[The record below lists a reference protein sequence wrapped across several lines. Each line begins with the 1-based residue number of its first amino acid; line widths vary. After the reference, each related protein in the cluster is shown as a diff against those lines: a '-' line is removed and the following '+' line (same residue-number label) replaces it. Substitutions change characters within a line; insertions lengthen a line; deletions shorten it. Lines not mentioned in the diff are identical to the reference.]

1 MRKAI
6 LTLILTITALLS
18 ACAKND
24 QVTVIISLDGFRWD
38 YTQWYDTPFL
48 DRMAEEGVEAA
59 LIPSYPSK
67 TFPNHYTLATGLY
80 PDHHGIIGNKFINR
94 ATGKK
99 FSLSNREVK
108 HDAHYYGGEPI
119 WLTAQRQGLRTAVF
133 YWPGSDVAV
142 QGKYPDKY
150 FNYDQEPRL
159 TFGQRIDG
167 ILKQLRRPEAKR
179 PQLIMAYF
187 EQPDHNG
194 HVYGPQAKQTRIAVM
209 EIDKLISNLYERI
222 QKLPISD
229 KVNFIVVS
237 DHGMT
242 LTMPEKHINARQYLK
257 KEWYYDIEGDAPANI
272 YVREGCADS
281 ICQALQ
287 GVDHIRVWH
296 RTEVPYYLHYGTNE
310 NVGDVVIDTELGWL
324 LSDKKAEYGGTHGYD
339 PSYNDMHALFRA
351 VGPAFKHISL
361 PHFPNVDVYPLLC
374 HLLGI
379 EPAPNDGS
387 LNIVKRML
395 R

>member
-67 TFPNHYTLATGLY
+67 TFPNHYTLATGLF

-108 HDAHYYGGEPI
+108 HDARYYGGEPI

-242 LTMPEKHINARQYLK
+242 LTMPEKHIDARQYLK
-257 KEWYYDIEGDAPANI
+257 KEWYYDIEGDAPANV
-272 YVREGCADS
+272 YAREGCADS

-324 LSDKKAEYGGTHGYD
+324 FSDKKAEYGGTHGYD

-361 PHFPNVDVYPLLC
+361 PHISNVDVYPLLC

>member
-48 DRMAEEGVEAA
+48 DRMAQEGVEAA

-108 HDAHYYGGEPI
+108 HDARYYGGEPI

-229 KVNFIVVS
+229 NVNFIVVS

-257 KEWYYDIEGDAPANI
+257 KEWYYDIEGDAPANV
-272 YVREGCADS
+272 YAREGCADS

-324 LSDKKAEYGGTHGYD
+324 FSDKKAEYGGTHGYD

>member
-48 DRMAEEGVEAA
+48 DRMAQEGVEAA

-108 HDAHYYGGEPI
+108 HDARYYGGEPI

-242 LTMPEKHINARQYLK
+242 LTMPEKHIDARQYLK

-281 ICQALQ
+281 ICLALQ

-324 LSDKKAEYGGTHGYD
+324 FSDKKAEYGGTHGYD

>member
-48 DRMAEEGVEAA
+48 DRMAQEGVEAA

-194 HVYGPQAKQTRIAVM
+194 HVYGP
-209 EIDKLISNLYERI
+209 
-222 QKLPISD
+222 
-229 KVNFIVVS
+229 
-237 DHGMT
+237 
-242 LTMPEKHINARQYLK
+242 
-257 KEWYYDIEGDAPANI
+257 
-272 YVREGCADS
+272 
-281 ICQALQ
+281 
-287 GVDHIRVWH
+287 
-296 RTEVPYYLHYGTNE
+296 
-310 NVGDVVIDTELGWL
+310 
-324 LSDKKAEYGGTHGYD
+324 
-339 PSYNDMHALFRA
+339 
-351 VGPAFKHISL
+351 
-361 PHFPNVDVYPLLC
+361 PLW
-374 HLLGI
+374 
-379 EPAPNDGS
+379 
-387 LNIVKRML
+387 
-395 R
+395 

>member
-257 KEWYYDIEGDAPANI
+257 KEWYYDIEGDAPANV
-272 YVREGCADS
+272 YAREGCADS

-324 LSDKKAEYGGTHGYD
+324 FSDKKAEYGGTHGYD

>member
-6 LTLILTITALLS
+6 LTLILTITVLLS
-18 ACAKND
+18 ASSKND

-108 HDAHYYGGEPI
+108 HDARYYGGEPI

-159 TFGQRIDG
+159 AFGQRIDG

-229 KVNFIVVS
+229 NVNFIVVS

-257 KEWYYDIEGDAPANI
+257 KEWYYDIEGDAPANV
-272 YVREGCADS
+272 YAREGCADS

-324 LSDKKAEYGGTHGYD
+324 FSDKKAEYGGTHGYD

>member
-48 DRMAEEGVEAA
+48 DRMAQEGVEAA

-108 HDAHYYGGEPI
+108 HDARYYGGEPI

-229 KVNFIVVS
+229 NVNFIVVS

-242 LTMPEKHINARQYLK
+242 LTMPEKHIDARQYLK

-324 LSDKKAEYGGTHGYD
+324 FSDKKAEYGGTHGYD

>member
-48 DRMAEEGVEAA
+48 DRMAQEGVEAA

-242 LTMPEKHINARQYLK
+242 LTMPEKHIDARQYLK

-281 ICQALQ
+281 ICLALQ

-324 LSDKKAEYGGTHGYD
+324 FSDKKAEYGGTHGYD

>member
-229 KVNFIVVS
+229 NVNFIVVS

-257 KEWYYDIEGDAPANI
+257 KEWYYDIEGDAPANV
-272 YVREGCADS
+272 YAREGCADS

-324 LSDKKAEYGGTHGYD
+324 FSDKKAEYGGTHGYD

-361 PHFPNVDVYPLLC
+361 PHISNVDVYPLLC

>member
-108 HDAHYYGGEPI
+108 HDARYYGGEPI

-229 KVNFIVVS
+229 NVNFIVVS

-242 LTMPEKHINARQYLK
+242 LTMPEKHIDARQYLK
-257 KEWYYDIEGDAPANI
+257 KEWYYDIEGDAPANV
-272 YVREGCADS
+272 YAREGCADS

-324 LSDKKAEYGGTHGYD
+324 FSDKKAEYGGTHGYD

-351 VGPAFKHISL
+351 VGPAFKHINL

>member
-18 ACAKND
+18 ACAKNA

-257 KEWYYDIEGDAPANI
+257 KEWYYDIEGDAPANV
-272 YVREGCADS
+272 YAREGCADS

>member
-108 HDAHYYGGEPI
+108 HDARYYGGEPI

-229 KVNFIVVS
+229 NVNFIVVS

-257 KEWYYDIEGDAPANI
+257 KEWYYDIEGDAPANV
-272 YVREGCADS
+272 YAREGCADS
-281 ICQALQ
+281 ICLALQ

-324 LSDKKAEYGGTHGYD
+324 FSDKKAEYGGTHGYD

>member
-108 HDAHYYGGEPI
+108 HDARYYGGEPI

-229 KVNFIVVS
+229 NVNFIVVS

-242 LTMPEKHINARQYLK
+242 LTMPEKHIDARQYLK
-257 KEWYYDIEGDAPANI
+257 KEWYYDIEGDAPANV
-272 YVREGCADS
+272 YAREGCADS

-324 LSDKKAEYGGTHGYD
+324 FSDKKAEYGGTHGYD

>member
-6 LTLILTITALLS
+6 LTLILTITAMLS

-108 HDAHYYGGEPI
+108 HDARYYGGEPI

-229 KVNFIVVS
+229 NVNFIVVS

-242 LTMPEKHINARQYLK
+242 LTMPEKHIDARQYLK

-324 LSDKKAEYGGTHGYD
+324 FSDKKAEYGGTHGYD

>member
-257 KEWYYDIEGDAPANI
+257 KEWYYDIEGDAPANV
-272 YVREGCADS
+272 YAREGCADS

-296 RTEVPYYLHYGTNE
+296 RSEVPYYLHYGTNE

-324 LSDKKAEYGGTHGYD
+324 FSDKKAEYGGTHGYD

>member
-48 DRMAEEGVEAA
+48 DRMAQEGVEAA

-67 TFPNHYTLATGLY
+67 TFPNHYTLATGLF

-257 KEWYYDIEGDAPANI
+257 KEWYYDIEGDAPANV
-272 YVREGCADS
+272 YAREGCADS

-324 LSDKKAEYGGTHGYD
+324 FSDKKAEYGGTHGYD

>member
-48 DRMAEEGVEAA
+48 DRMAQEGVEAA

-108 HDAHYYGGEPI
+108 HDARYYGGEPI

-242 LTMPEKHINARQYLK
+242 LTMPEKHIDARQYLK

-324 LSDKKAEYGGTHGYD
+324 FSDKKAEYGGTHGYD

-387 LNIVKRML
+387 LNIVKRMV

>member
-1 MRKAI
+1 MLKAI

-229 KVNFIVVS
+229 NVNFIVVS

-242 LTMPEKHINARQYLK
+242 LTMPEKHIDARQYLK
-257 KEWYYDIEGDAPANI
+257 KEWYYDIEGDAPANV
-272 YVREGCADS
+272 YAREGCADS

-324 LSDKKAEYGGTHGYD
+324 FSDKKAEYGGTHGYD

>member
-229 KVNFIVVS
+229 NVNFIVVS

-257 KEWYYDIEGDAPANI
+257 KEWYYDIEGDAPANV
-272 YVREGCADS
+272 YAREGCADS

-324 LSDKKAEYGGTHGYD
+324 FSDKKAEYGGTHGYD

>member
-48 DRMAEEGVEAA
+48 DRMAQEGVEAA

-67 TFPNHYTLATGLY
+67 TFPNHYTLATGLF

-108 HDAHYYGGEPI
+108 HDARYYGGEPI

-159 TFGQRIDG
+159 AFGQRIDG

-229 KVNFIVVS
+229 NVNFIVVS

-257 KEWYYDIEGDAPANI
+257 KEWYYDIEGDAPANV
-272 YVREGCADS
+272 YAREGCADS

-324 LSDKKAEYGGTHGYD
+324 FSDKKAEYGGTHGYD

>member
-18 ACAKND
+18 ASSKND

-257 KEWYYDIEGDAPANI
+257 KEWYYDIEGDAPANV
-272 YVREGCADS
+272 YAREGCADS

-287 GVDHIRVWH
+287 GVDHTRVWH

-324 LSDKKAEYGGTHGYD
+324 FSDKKAEYGGTHGYD

>member
-48 DRMAEEGVEAA
+48 DRMAQEGVEAA

-229 KVNFIVVS
+229 NVNFIVVS

-242 LTMPEKHINARQYLK
+242 LTMPEKHIDARQYLK

-281 ICQALQ
+281 ICLALQ

-324 LSDKKAEYGGTHGYD
+324 FSDKKAEYGGTHGYD

>member
-67 TFPNHYTLATGLY
+67 TFPNHYTLATGLF

-229 KVNFIVVS
+229 NVNFIVVS

-242 LTMPEKHINARQYLK
+242 LTMPEKHIDARQYLK

-324 LSDKKAEYGGTHGYD
+324 FSDKKAEYGGTHGYD

>member
-108 HDAHYYGGEPI
+108 HDARYYGGEPI

-229 KVNFIVVS
+229 NVNFIVVS

-257 KEWYYDIEGDAPANI
+257 KEWYYDIEGDAPANV
-272 YVREGCADS
+272 YAREGCADS

-324 LSDKKAEYGGTHGYD
+324 FSDKKAEYGGTHGYD

>member
-242 LTMPEKHINARQYLK
+242 LTMPEKHIDARQYLK
-257 KEWYYDIEGDAPANI
+257 KEWYYDIEGDAPANV
-272 YVREGCADS
+272 YAREGCADS

-324 LSDKKAEYGGTHGYD
+324 FSDKKAEYGGTHGYD

>member
-229 KVNFIVVS
+229 NVNFIVVS

-257 KEWYYDIEGDAPANI
+257 KEWYYDIEGDAPANV
-272 YVREGCADS
+272 YAREGCADS

-324 LSDKKAEYGGTHGYD
+324 FSDKKAEYGGTHGYD

-351 VGPAFKHISL
+351 VGPAFKHINL

>member
-257 KEWYYDIEGDAPANI
+257 KEWYYDIEGDAPANV
-272 YVREGCADS
+272 YAREGCADS

>member
-6 LTLILTITALLS
+6 LTLILTITVLLS
-18 ACAKND
+18 ASSKND

-48 DRMAEEGVEAA
+48 DRMAQEGVEAA

-67 TFPNHYTLATGLY
+67 TFPNHYTLATGLF

-108 HDAHYYGGEPI
+108 HDARYYGGEPI

-229 KVNFIVVS
+229 NVNFIVVS

-257 KEWYYDIEGDAPANI
+257 KEWYYDIEGDAPANV
-272 YVREGCADS
+272 YAREGCADS

-324 LSDKKAEYGGTHGYD
+324 FSDKKAEYGGTHGYD

>member
-38 YTQWYDTPFL
+38 YNQWYDTPFL

-257 KEWYYDIEGDAPANI
+257 KEWYYDIEGDAPANV
-272 YVREGCADS
+272 YAREGCADS

>member
-18 ACAKND
+18 ASSKND

-257 KEWYYDIEGDAPANI
+257 KEWYYDIEGDAPANV
-272 YVREGCADS
+272 YAREGCADS

-324 LSDKKAEYGGTHGYD
+324 FSDKKAEYGGTHGYA

>member
-108 HDAHYYGGEPI
+108 HDARYYGGEPI

-242 LTMPEKHINARQYLK
+242 LTMPEKHIDARQYLK

-324 LSDKKAEYGGTHGYD
+324 FSDKKAEYGGTHGYD

>member
-18 ACAKND
+18 ASSKND

-257 KEWYYDIEGDAPANI
+257 KEWYYDIEGDAPANV
-272 YVREGCADS
+272 YAREGCADS

>member
-108 HDAHYYGGEPI
+108 HDARYYGGEPI

-242 LTMPEKHINARQYLK
+242 LTMPEKHIDARQYLK

-281 ICQALQ
+281 ICLALQ

-324 LSDKKAEYGGTHGYD
+324 FSDKKAEYGGTHGYD

>member
-18 ACAKND
+18 ASSKND

-281 ICQALQ
+281 ICLALQ

-324 LSDKKAEYGGTHGYD
+324 FSDKKAEYGGTHGYD

>member
-18 ACAKND
+18 ASSKND

-48 DRMAEEGVEAA
+48 DRMAQEGVEAA

-108 HDAHYYGGEPI
+108 HDARYYGGEPI

-229 KVNFIVVS
+229 NVNFIVVS

-242 LTMPEKHINARQYLK
+242 LTMPEKHIDARQYLK
-257 KEWYYDIEGDAPANI
+257 KEWYYDIEGDAPANV
-272 YVREGCADS
+272 YAREGCADS

-324 LSDKKAEYGGTHGYD
+324 FSDKKAEYGGTHGYD

>member
-48 DRMAEEGVEAA
+48 DRMAQEGVEAA

-229 KVNFIVVS
+229 NVNFIVVS

-257 KEWYYDIEGDAPANI
+257 KEWYYDIEGDAPANV
-272 YVREGCADS
+272 YAREGCADS

-324 LSDKKAEYGGTHGYD
+324 FSDKKAEYGGTHGYD

>member
-281 ICQALQ
+281 ICLALQ

-324 LSDKKAEYGGTHGYD
+324 FSDKKAEYGGTHGYD

>member
-229 KVNFIVVS
+229 NVNFIVVS

-257 KEWYYDIEGDAPANI
+257 KEWYYDIEGDAPANV
-272 YVREGCADS
+272 YAREGCADS

-287 GVDHIRVWH
+287 GVDHTRVWH

-324 LSDKKAEYGGTHGYD
+324 FSDKKAEYGGTHGYD

>member
-48 DRMAEEGVEAA
+48 DRMAQEGVEAA

-67 TFPNHYTLATGLY
+67 TFPNHYTLATGLF

-229 KVNFIVVS
+229 NVNFIVVS

-324 LSDKKAEYGGTHGYD
+324 FSDKKAEYGGTHGYD